1 MGVAVKFEY
10 AFAPKIL
17 TKPKKQKRKMKL
29 IQKAWAKTLCLA
41 ISGMSMIFTAH
52 ADYTWLGTTSTDW
65 RVAGNWQS
73 SSIPPTNTVVA
84 GARLNV
90 NNSTH
95 NPLVYDI
102 GLGSTVFSNGS
113 RGIVIGSGGLGG
125 GTVTITGGSLITKNG
140 GNDVIGNS
148 GNTAILNV
156 NGGNFISGNPGVN
169 LGLGVSGS
177 SALNV
182 NSGLA
187 QMASVIFNVASGT
200 INLNG
205 GTLSLTNIT
214 YSGGSTTNNFNG
226 GTLQARGNTSAFIA
240 AQVVESVRNGGAI
253 IDTAGNNVTIAPA
266 LQHSPIS
273 GDAAIDGGLTKINS
287 GTLTLSGV
295 PTYTGPTTVNGGRL
309 VAPLPPTSSYL
320 VLASGTRFSPTVG
333 TSVWPMRSAAL
344 TNATIDFN
352 YGNWSLNGYTAANL
366 YITNLAISGSV
377 TCNITG
383 TAFPVTNLT
392 LLSYGSKTD
401 GGSFVLGALPSG
413 AVATLNDDGAN
424 VTLNITTASIANLI
438 WSGGDGIWQTN
449 GGFNWNNGTA
459 QYVQYASGVGDVVSF
474 DDSGPGGTVTI
485 GSQVNPAST
494 TVNVSSSFYT
504 FSGSGSIGGTN
515 GISMLGTSTLTILN
529 TNNFTGP
536 VTISGGSGTTGG
548 TLFVGSAKAL
558 GATNGSVTVN
568 GPANTLEIGIPSGSA
583 VVVSNKTV
591 VINGT
596 GVGGARGALR
606 GAAVASGTNI
616 WAGPVVIGAD
626 ASRIGTED
634 NGNLTI
640 SGPIT
645 DNGANLGVLLRP
657 GISGVVTVSGSGSS
671 YGYTRTF
678 GDPTTSFI
686 KFGANNA
693 LSTNSLQLG
702 LGQLDLNG
710 FNQSFGGISDNSGPG
725 TIINNGAGASTLTI
739 STGTNS
745 LSSFN
750 TGGSIADGSSVLNV
764 VKTGSGTQ
772 TFSGPNVTYSGTTTI
787 SGGTLNLT
795 SANPMNTAIIV
806 AAGGTLSGE
815 GTTTNSLTLNA
826 NSTLAFDPSTP
837 GAFTADTVNATA
849 SPIKLLLLA
858 SAPTNTASLVLNA
871 PNGITGSAA
880 NFQVVGSRGGIF
892 YLTNGNTQLMFVP
905 SSVNAS
911 LVWKGNNVLHPNYW
925 DTLTTTNWSNG
936 GTSDEFYTADNVTF
950 DDTASTFN
958 VAIQGASV
966 LPTSVTVNSTTNYTI
981 SGVIGGSATLTKSG
995 TGTLLLPNAN
1005 SYTGLTLITNGILN
1019 VQVSG
1024 ALGSTASG
1032 TVVSGNG
1039 TLDVGTP
1046 PLLANTINLGS
1057 RVLTIS
1063 GNGFGGQGAIVN
1075 DDASL
1080 TPQINA
1086 VQHVVLA
1093 GNTSFGGLSRWDMR
1107 GTGNALDMQ
1116 STNTLT
1122 KVGGNQV
1129 SLVGTLINNPS
1140 NIVVNAGILSIEAGA
1155 NLNGDSSNTLT
1166 VNNEA
1171 TLAFWA
1177 FSGVAPW
1184 TLVLNGGSTVLGEA
1198 GSSGANHWSG
1208 PVMVNGTTTLNANAG
1223 YLNFDGVITGTGSI
1237 VVNGSLGVSL
1247 TASNSYSGNTTIN
1260 GGKLGLDWP
1269 SLAIGST
1276 ITIAS
1281 NAVLNLNFTDTNTV
1295 AALVLNGVSQPAGIY
1310 DATTGTPYIAGS
1322 GALKVVPSAAPTLNF
1337 TSSGSN
1343 LQITFTG
1350 GTLQAQTNS
1359 LGSGL
1364 GTNWVDYSGSSP
1376 VTITIN
1382 PAHGSVFFRVKQ

>member
-1 MGVAVKFEY
+1 
-10 AFAPKIL
+10 
-17 TKPKKQKRKMKL
+17 MKL
-29 IQKAWAKTLCLA
+29 IKKTWAKTLCLT
-41 ISGMSMIFTAH
+41 ICGMGVLFTAH
-52 ADYTWLGTTSTDW
+52 ADFTWLGTTSTDW

-73 SSIPPTNTVVA
+73 SSSPLTNQINA
-84 GARLNV
+84 GARFNI
-90 NNSTH
+90 NNASH
-95 NPLVYDI
+95 SPCVYDVYC
-102 GLGSTVFSNGS
+102 GTTVFSNGS
-113 RGIVIGSGGLGG
+113 RGIVVGSGTLGSGTLTINGGTLKTFSTGNDIVQNTAGNTGILNINGGAFISGTPAVNFGLGTG
-125 GTVTITGGSLITKNG
+125 NPTI
-140 GNDVIGNS
+140 
-148 GNTAILNV
+148 AFMNV
-156 NGGNFISGNPGVN
+156 NGGY
-169 LGLGVSGS
+169 
-177 SALNV
+177 
-182 NSGLA
+182 A
-187 QMASVIFNVASGT
+187 QMNQGIFNVQQGT
-200 INLNG
+200 FNFNG
-205 GTLSLTNIT
+205 GVTTFSNLVVA
-214 YSGGSTTNNFNG
+214 GGSITNNFNG
-226 GTLQARGNTSAFIA
+226 GTVRALANTTAAFIPNLSQA
-240 AQVVESVRNGGAI
+240 NVRNGGAVF
-253 IDTAGNNVTIAPA
+253 DSAGFNITVVAPLAHSVISTDSVT
-266 LQHSPIS
+266 
-273 GDAAIDGGLTKINS
+273 DGGLTKLSN

-295 PTYTGPTTVNGGRL
+295 PTYTGPTVVQGGRL
-309 VAPLPPTSSYL
+309 VTPLPLSSSAL
-320 VLASGTRFSPTVG
+320 VLASGSRFSP
-333 TSVWPMRSAAL
+333 SLAASAWSMSSSAM
-344 TNATIDFN
+344 TNATMDFN
-352 YGNWSLNGYTAANL
+352 YGNWGLNGNTAANL
-366 YITNLAISGSV
+366 IIPNLAISGSV

-383 TAFPVTNLT
+383 TAFPITNLT
-392 LLSYGSKTD
+392 LLSYGSKTG

-424 VTLNITTASIANLI
+424 VTLNITTASIANLV

-449 GGFNWNNGTA
+449 GGFNWNSGTV
-459 QYVQYASGVGDVVSF
+459 QYTEYASGIGDVVSF

-485 GSQVNPAST
+485 GSQVKPGST
-494 TVNVSSSFYT
+494 TVNISGSFYT
-504 FSGSGSIGGTN
+504 FSGSGAIGGTN
-515 GISMLGTSTLTILN
+515 GIAMLGTSTLTILN

-536 VTISGGSGTTGG
+536 VTISGGSGTAGG
-548 TLFVGSAKAL
+548 TLFVGSPKAL
-558 GATNGSVTVN
+558 GASNGSVTVN

-606 GAAVASGTNI
+606 GAAVASGTNM
-616 WAGPVVIGAD
+616 WAGPVVIGTD

-671 YGYTRTF
+671 YGYTRTY
-678 GDPTTSFI
+678 GDGSGTGI
-686 KFGANNA
+686 VKLGANNA

-710 FNQSFGGISDNSGPG
+710 FNQTFGGISDVSGPG

-750 TGGSIADGSSVLNV
+750 TGGTIADGSSVLNV

-795 SANPMNTAIIV
+795 SANPLNTAIIV

-815 GTTTNSLTLNA
+815 GSTTNSLTLNA

-837 GAFTADTVNATA
+837 GAFTANTVNATA

-911 LVWKGNNVLHPNYW
+911 LVWKGNNALHPNYW

-936 GTSDEFYTADNVTF
+936 GTPDEFYTADNVTF

-966 LPTSVTVNSTTNYTI
+966 LPTSVTVNSATNYTI
-981 SGVIGGSATLTKSG
+981 TGVIGGSATLTKGG

-1032 TVVSGNG
+1032 TFVSGNG

-1075 DDASL
+1075 DDVSL
-1080 TPQINA
+1080 TTQINA
-1086 VQHVVLA
+1086 VQQVVLA
-1093 GNTSFGGLSRWDMR
+1093 GNSSFGGLSRWDMR

-1116 STNTLT
+1116 ATNTLT
-1122 KVGGNQV
+1122 KVGGNYVALV
-1129 SLVGTLINNPS
+1129 STVINNPG
-1140 NIVVNAGILSIEAGA
+1140 NIVINGGTLGIQVAA
-1155 NLNGDSSNTLT
+1155 NLGGSDANTLT
-1166 VNNEA
+1166 VNNGGRLEMYQ
-1171 TLAFWA
+1171 L
-1177 FSGVAPW
+1177 SVNPIW
-1184 TLVLNGGSTVLGEA
+1184 TLVLN
-1198 GSSGANHWSG
+1198 
-1208 PVMVNGTTTLNANAG
+1208 
-1223 YLNFDGVITGTGSI
+1223 
-1237 VVNGSLGVSL
+1237 
-1247 TASNSYSGNTTIN
+1247 
-1260 GGKLGLDWP
+1260 
-1269 SLAIGST
+1269 
-1276 ITIAS
+1276 S
-1281 NAVLNLNFTDTNTV
+1281 NAL
-1295 AALVLNGVSQPAGIY
+1295 
-1310 DATTGTPYIAGS
+1310 
-1322 GALKVVPSAAPTLNF
+1322 
-1337 TSSGSN
+1337 
-1343 LQITFTG
+1343 
-1350 GTLQAQTNS
+1350 
-1359 LGSGL
+1359 
-1364 GTNWVDYSGSSP
+1364 
-1376 VTITIN
+1376 IN
-1382 PAHGSVFFRVKQ
+1382 PDSG